1 MHIYISTGAF
11 QTRSLPEI
19 LRLCKQGDIGQL
31 ELSSGLDFIEDIDL
45 VIEQARQ
52 FGPLLIH
59 NYFPAP
65 AAPFVL
71 NLASNDDIEA
81 EQSMRLCR
89 RAIDICQRVGAPFY
103 SVHSGFVVPISV
115 DSLGDAQ
122 AQAGLCIDKPEAHER
137 AYAVFGQ
144 RIAELS
150 TYAAA
155 KNIRLLIENNVL
167 TSHNI
172 SSSGQVQLLMA
183 SPAELVQFFKD
194 YADGNLGLL
203 LDVGHLNVAAR
214 TLGLDRASYMAALA
228 PYVEAFHLSDN
239 DGLHDSNRPIGDD
252 AWYLKHLKHFPDARF
267 VLEAYNLS
275 ISQIKQQRDLIS
287 RHILS
292 EASIEHEIDKR

>member
-19 LRLCKQGDIGQL
+19 LNLCKQRDIDQL
-31 ELSSGLDFIEDIDL
+31 ELSSGLDFVEDIDP
-45 VIEQARQ
+45 VVEQARQ

-71 NLASNDDIEA
+71 NLASSDDIEA

-89 RAIDICQRVGAPFY
+89 HAIDLCERVGAPFY

-122 AQAGLCIDKPEAHER
+122 AQADLRIDDPEARET
-137 AYAVFGQ
+137 AYEVFGQ
-144 RIAELS
+144 RITQLS
-150 TYAAA
+150 AYAAA
-155 KNIRLLIENNVL
+155 KHIRLLIENNVL
-167 TSHNI
+167 TPHNI
-172 SSSGQVQLLMA
+172 SSSGQAQLLMA
-183 SPAELVQFFKD
+183 SPAELVRFFNH

-214 TLGLDRASYMAALA
+214 TLGLDRASCMAELA
-228 PYVEAFHLSDN
+228 SYVEAFHLSDN
-239 DGLHDSNRPIGDD
+239 DGLQDSNQPISDD
-252 AWYLKHLKHFPDARF
+252 AWYLKHLKHFPDATF

-275 ISQIKQQRDLIS
+275 LSQIKQQRDLIS

-292 EASIEHEIDKR
+292 EAIIEHEID